1 MKRAAPKDVGDYIG
15 QFPRPVQT
23 VLKRVRSIIR
33 TAVPKAE
40 ETISY
45 QIPTYKLHGKPVIYF
60 AAFTNHYS
68 VYPSN
73 ARLVAALETQLAGYE
88 MSKGTIRFP
97 LDEPVPAKLIERI
110 AKFRAKEVA
119 EINAGAPRR
128 RDRGK
133 TKH

>member
-23 VLKRVRSIIR
+23 VLKRVRRIIR
-33 TAVPKAE
+33 TAVPRAD

-45 QIPTYKLHGKPVIYF
+45 QIPTYKVNGKPVIYF
-60 AAFTNHYS
+60 AAFTKHYS

-73 ARLVAALETQLAGYE
+73 PRLVAAFGKQLAGYE

-97 LDEPVPAKLIERI
+97 LDQPVPAKLIERI
-110 AKFRAKEVA
+110 AKFRAREVSA
-119 EINAGAPRR
+119 AAKRR
-128 RDRGK
+128 
-133 TKH
+133 